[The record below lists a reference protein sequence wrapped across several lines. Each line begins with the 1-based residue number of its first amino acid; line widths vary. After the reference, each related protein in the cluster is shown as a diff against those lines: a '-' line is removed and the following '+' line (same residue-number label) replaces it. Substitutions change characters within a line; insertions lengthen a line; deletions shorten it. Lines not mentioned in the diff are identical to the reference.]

1 MTGTYSS
8 ANSDK
13 FSVKQLVGQALSIM
27 SPQRARELTETPL
40 ASPVGF
46 RDKAIMNHLRQ
57 KALRERRTDFLEL
70 LHKDF
75 WRGEGGNAFS
85 SNCDHRF
92 EELFLQRQKE
102 DFEVLLDLWEQ
113 SEVHRIVEFGC
124 NSGLLLNYL
133 AKELPGVEEAIGLEI
148 NEEQVK
154 ANEQVDSF
162 DSRIR
167 FVCGDASEWLFENGT
182 GNCLF
187 VSNGGVLEYF
197 RRERLDE
204 MLSHISRN
212 LPSALF
218 FASEPVACDHDWS
231 STAESI
237 PFGDE
242 LSFSHNYK
250 DLFES
255 NGFEV
260 LHQRATDFESWRMVA
275 TVARGGTTG

>member
-1 MTGTYSS
+1 MC
-8 ANSDK
+8 
-13 FSVKQLVGQALSIM
+13 I
-27 SPQRARELTETPL
+27 
-40 ASPVGF
+40 
-46 RDKAIMNHLRQ
+46 RD
-57 KALRERRTDFLEL
+57 
-70 LHKDF
+70 
-75 WRGEGGNAFS
+75 S
-85 SNCDHRF
+85 
-92 EELFLQRQKE
+92 
-102 DFEVLLDLWEQ
+102 
-113 SEVHRIVEFGC
+113 
-124 NSGLLLNYL
+124 
-133 AKELPGVEEAIGLEI
+133 
-148 NEEQVK
+148 
-154 ANEQVDSF
+154 
-162 DSRIR
+162 
-167 FVCGDASEWLFENGT
+167 
-182 GNCLF
+182 